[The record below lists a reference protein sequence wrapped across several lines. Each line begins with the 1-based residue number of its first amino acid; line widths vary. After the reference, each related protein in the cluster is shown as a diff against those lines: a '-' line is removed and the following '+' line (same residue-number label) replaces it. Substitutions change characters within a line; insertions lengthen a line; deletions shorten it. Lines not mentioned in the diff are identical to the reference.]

1 MAVRVK
7 VVFPAN
13 EPTRASW
20 PYIGYDVENR
30 SREVIALL
38 EERLPGFEFSP
49 GVYYSMDEAQRA
61 LESERG
67 QFDGYLVYITAMWRG
82 VPELY
87 ARSVRPVIVA
97 DELYSGS
104 GGFLRTYSIIR
115 RENLPVVGVASSN
128 FQDLIDAV
136 RLFEVMKKMREAKIL
151 VVADAET
158 GMSRHEIVSAA
169 QEIFGTQV
177 ERINSDQLRGYYEKA
192 DAREAER
199 WRDKWM
205 SEALKVVEPDAEE
218 ILRSAR
224 MYLALKAAMRDVGA
238 DAVTVDCLGLYYG
251 GKLFAYPCLSFF
263 QLNNEGSTGV
273 CEADVNSTLTQLLIR
288 YTTGRPA
295 YVSDPVVDTATGQI
309 IYAHCVATNR
319 VFGPDGLSNPYII
332 RSHAEDRKGASVQSL
347 LPLGHEVT
355 TIKVSAEHKAFA
367 VHTAR
372 AVANVE
378 EDRACRTKLAA
389 EVDVQKVL
397 DNYHSEIFGWH
408 RVTCYGDYRKQFLQ
422 LATLYGLNVIE
433 EDR

>member
-20 PYIGYDVENR
+20 PHIGYDVEKR

-115 RENLPVVGVASSN
+115 KENLPVAGVASSN

-177 ERINSDQLRGYYEKA
+177 ERINSDQLREYYEKA
-192 DAREAER
+192 DVREAER

-205 SEALKVVEPDAEE
+205 GEALKVVEPDAEE

-347 LPLGHEVT
+347 LPLGHKVT

-408 RVTCYGDYRKQFLQ
+408 RVTCYGGYRKQFLQ